1 MNNRRTQW
9 IDALKGYGIVLV
21 VFGHCITYLENPG
34 YPYELIWKYIAS
46 FNMPLFFMI
55 SGYLYK
61 TSDGGFKNCF
71 LRKMKAMGIPFLV
84 ASVLF
89 IPLGYLRA
97 KMTGGRYSVA
107 DDIKY
112 VISFSTF
119 GYTLNGVTW
128 FLVALFWIYIIHY
141 ILSEKCKLSANQS
154 VLVGIVTFIIAWNT
168 PGLNYIPLGRWKV
181 ILTQY
186 LIFALGYFVKQ
197 NQLEKKC
204 KRIFWLEII
213 AGLTLAIAFNET
225 VAVSNAIYKNVIV
238 FLFAAV
244 LSCLGYLSLF
254 RELFERENTTANC
267 LAVLGRYS
275 LFIMC
280 THIPIM
286 YIARVILSS
295 KETPIIVFA
304 LIMVAEMGL
313 VRFIMKFEKKKG

>member
-1 MNNRRTQW
+1 M
-9 IDALKGYGIVLV
+9 
-21 VFGHCITYLENPG
+21 
-34 YPYELIWKYIAS
+34 
-46 FNMPLFFMI
+46 
-55 SGYLYK
+55 
-61 TSDGGFKNCF
+61 
-71 LRKMKAMGIPFLV
+71 
-84 ASVLF
+84 
-89 IPLGYLRA
+89 
-97 KMTGGRYSVA
+97 
-107 DDIKY
+107 
-112 VISFSTF
+112 
-119 GYTLNGVTW
+119 
-128 FLVALFWIYIIHY
+128 
-141 ILSEKCKLSANQS
+141 LSEKCKLSAIQC
-154 VLVGIVTFIIAWNT
+154 VFVGIVTFIIAWNT
-168 PGLNYIPLGRWKV
+168 PGLNYVPLGRWKV

-197 NQLEKKC
+197 NQLEKC

-225 VAVSNAIYKNVIV
+225 VDVSNAIYKNVIV

-254 RELFERENTTANC
+254 RELFKRENTTGNC

-295 KETPIIVFA
+295 KENPIIVFA

-313 VRFIMKFEKKKG
+313 ISFIMKFKKKKG